1 MSQPLQQRV
10 LSVAERKVEHFVVE
24 KVTELTGDRSDLQEA
39 RQQEKQAK
47 AQALARAAAS
57 DGSSDSTATDTRE
70 TTSPDA
76 IDQLAAEEDCPICE
90 SILEQ
95 IKSFPEPKRTKG
107 VAEYGEF
114 RSAIEESEAAAEATL
129 EESEVLV
136 DALNN
141 VSGVPT

>member
-1 MSQPLQQRV
+1 MSNTIQERV
-10 LSVAERKVEHFVVE
+10 LSVAERKIESFVIE

-57 DGSSDSTATDTRE
+57 GDSDGSSSSTTRE
-70 TTSPDA
+70 ATSPEA

-95 IKSFPEPKRTKG
+95 IKTFPDPKRTKG

-129 EESEVLV
+129 ADSEVLV
-136 DALNN
+136 DALGN
-141 VSGVPT
+141 VSEVPT